1 MARKKKA
8 PEAESI
14 VNVTLSEIDLVAKG
28 HELAMRVKRV
38 NALRKQKADQAASLQ
53 ELIDYELDLVDA
65 LTAQIIGGTEA
76 RNQASL
82 KIRNGE
88 LVAPDAPFDPGAE
101 NGNASANETPG
112 GEVPSTAAGIP
123 PAVAA
128 AIEASGGEVDLSAAT
143 AKNGKSKRGKV
154 QPPKAPGVN
163 AVTVLEPPTSCAD
176 CGSRVQ
182 MIDDSGIYAC
192 RDENAL
198 GCTWTAVVETADTA
212 QALGASA

>member
-1 MARKKKA
+1 MARKRKA
-8 PEAESI
+8 PEAQKI
-14 VNVTLSEIDLVAKG
+14 VNISLTEIDLVAKG
-28 HELAMRVKRV
+28 TELANRMKQVK
-38 NALRKQKADQAASLQ
+38 ALKDQKAEENARFQK
-53 ELIDYELDLVDA
+53 LIDEQIELCDA
-65 LTAQIIGGTEA
+65 IASQILGGTEA

-82 KIRNGE
+82 KVGE
-88 LVAPDAPFDPGAE
+88 DGALTVPEKPFNDSPQ
-101 NGNASANETPG
+101 
-112 GEVPSTAAGIP
+112 VP
-123 PAVAA
+123 
-128 AIEASGGEVDLSAAT
+128 
-143 AKNGKSKRGKV
+143 
-154 QPPKAPGVN
+154 PPKAPDVN